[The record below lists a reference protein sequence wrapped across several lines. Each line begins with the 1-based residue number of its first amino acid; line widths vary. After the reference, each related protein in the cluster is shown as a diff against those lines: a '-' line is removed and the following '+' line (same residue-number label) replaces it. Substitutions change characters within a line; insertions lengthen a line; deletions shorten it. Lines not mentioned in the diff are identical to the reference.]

1 MEKPIILFEQFSF
14 KYHSQVEPTLK
25 SINLSINHGEKVL
38 ILGPSGS
45 GKSTLAHCL
54 NGLVPFSYKGEM
66 TGTLKIKG
74 QETKDLDIFS
84 LSKIVGTVL
93 QDTDGQFI
101 GLSVGEDIAFS
112 LENENI
118 AQDSMKEIVEQTAK
132 LVNVDSHI
140 QHSIHELSGGLKQ
153 RVSLGGV
160 LVEQD
165 LDILLFDEPLANL
178 DPATGRYAMKLIDQI
193 HQVHKKTV
201 IVIEHRLEDA
211 LQLQFDRVIVIDN
224 GEIVADTTPNQL
236 LASQTLD
243 QVHIREPLY
252 TKALK
257 YSGSMIEPSHNPQH
271 IDLLILSDSD
281 ISRLQQWQTHY
292 REQAKAPNADLLLS
306 LNNVDFSYESEQVL
320 SDISFTIKR
329 GEMISLVGKNGAG
342 KSTLAKVICGF
353 EKHQH
358 GHITF
363 AGVPLEG
370 ESIFERANRIGFVL
384 QNPNQMISKHLI
396 FDEVALGLRLRHVP
410 EEKVKE
416 KVYDV
421 LQVCGL
427 YPFRNWPVAALSFG
441 QKKRLTVAS
450 ILVLEPEL
458 IILDEPT
465 AGQDLKHYTEI
476 MDFLEQLNQRG
487 VTIIFITHDMHLMLE
502 YTSRALVLAD
512 GKLIADQNPV
522 DVLTNDRLI
531 EQAHLKRTSL
541 FDLAVK
547 AGIKQPTQFID
558 HFISHDRKV
567 RKTWQ

>member
-1 MEKPIILFEQFSF
+1 MDHPIIKFQQFSF
-14 KYHSQVEPTLK
+14 KYHSQVEPTLNE
-25 SINLSINHGEKVL
+25 INLSINHGEKIL

-66 TGTLKIKG
+66 TGSLTIKG
-74 QETKDLDIFS
+74 KQTKDLDIFS
-84 LSKIVGTVL
+84 LSKMVGTVL

-101 GLSVGEDIAFS
+101 GLSVGEDLAFG
-112 LENENI
+112 LENENV
-118 AQDSMKEIVEQTAK
+118 AQASMRTIVADTAK

-140 QHSIHELSGGLKQ
+140 DHSIHELSGGLKQ

-178 DPATGRYAMKLIDQI
+178 DPATGRYAMELIDRI
-193 HQVHKKTV
+193 HREHNKTV

-211 LQLQFDRVIVIDN
+211 LQLEFDRIIVIDE
-224 GEIVADTTPNQL
+224 GSIVTDTTPNQL

-243 QVHIREPLY
+243 HVHIREPLY

-257 YSGSMIEPSHNPQH
+257 YSGTVIESQHNPQH
-271 IDLLILSDSD
+271 IDQLNLSESD
-281 ISRLQQWQTHY
+281 IERLTNWQSHY
-292 REQAKAPNADLLLS
+292 QKTLAKPHSDQLLQLDQ
-306 LNNVDFSYESEQVL
+306 VHFSYESRNIL
-320 SDISFTIKR
+320 SDISFTINR

-353 EKHQH
+353 EKHQQ
-358 GHITF
+358 GSITF
-363 AGVPLEG
+363 AGQPLDRQ
-370 ESIFERANRIGFVL
+370 SIFERANRIGFVL

-396 FDEVALGLRLRHVP
+396 FDEVALGLRLRNVP
-410 EEKVKE
+410 EEEVEE
-416 KVYDV
+416 KVYHA

-427 YPFRNWPVAALSFG
+427 YPFRNWPVSALSYG

-450 ILVLEPEL
+450 ILILEPEL

-476 MDFLEQLNQRG
+476 MDFLEHLNQLG

-512 GKLIADQNPV
+512 GQLIADQSPV
-522 DVLTNDRLI
+522 DVLTNDQLI
-531 EQAHLKRTSL
+531 ERAHLKRTSL

-547 AGIKQPTQFID
+547 ARIEHPTQFID
-558 HFISHDRKV
+558 HFISHDRQV

>member
-1 MEKPIILFEQFSF
+1 MGKPIISFQQFSF
-14 KYHSQVEPTLK
+14 KYHSQIEPTLK
-25 SINLSINHGEKVL
+25 NINLTIDQGEKVL

-54 NGLVPFSYKGEM
+54 NGLVPFSYKGAI
-66 TGTLKIKG
+66 TGTLTIKG
-74 QETKDLDIFS
+74 KEAKTLDIFS

-101 GLSVGEDIAFS
+101 GLSVGEDIAFA
-112 LENENI
+112 LENENV
-118 AQDSMKEIVEQTAK
+118 AQEPMQQIVQETTT
-132 LVNVDSHI
+132 LVGVNSHI
-140 QHSIHELSGGLKQ
+140 DYSIHELSGGLKQ
-153 RVSLGGV
+153 RVSLGGI

-178 DPATGRYAMKLIDQI
+178 DPATGHYAMELIGRIQ
-193 HQVHKKTV
+193 QEKEKTV
-201 IVIEHRLEDA
+201 IVIEHRLEEA
-211 LQLQFDRVIVIDN
+211 LQLEFDRVIVIN
-224 GEIVADTTPNQL
+224 EGEMVSDTTPNQL
-236 LASQTLD
+236 LASKILD

-257 YSGSMIEPSHNPQH
+257 YSGCVMTSDHQPQH
-271 IDLLILSDSD
+271 IEQLSLTETD
-281 ISRLQQWQTHY
+281 IDKLKAWQSHY
-292 REQAKAPNADLLLS
+292 TNQEKGLNPDPLLS
-306 LNNVDFSYESEQVL
+306 LDQVNFSYDEKRVL
-320 SDISFTIKR
+320 SNISFTIQR

-353 EKHQH
+353 EQH
-358 GHITF
+358 ANGSIKLDNKILDQET
-363 AGVPLEG
+363 
-370 ESIFERANRIGFVL
+370 IFERANRIGFVL

-396 FDEVALGLRLRHVP
+396 FDEVALGLKLRNVP
-410 EEKVKE
+410 EDEIEAKVH
-416 KVYDV
+416 DV
-421 LQVCGL
+421 LRICGL
-427 YPFRNWPVAALSFG
+427 YPFRNWPISALSFG

-450 ILVLEPEL
+450 ILVLEPEI

-465 AGQDLKHYTEI
+465 AGQDLKHFTEI
-476 MDFLEQLNQRG
+476 MDFLQQLNQLG

-512 GKLIADQNPV
+512 GQLIADQRPV

-541 FDLAVK
+541 FDLALK
-547 AGIKQPTQFID
+547 AGIEEPKQFID

>member
-1 MEKPIILFEQFSF
+1 MDHPIIQFEQFSF
-14 KYHSQVEPTLK
+14 KYHSQVEPTLNE
-25 SINLSINHGEKVL
+25 INLSINHGEKIL

-54 NGLVPFSYKGEM
+54 NGLVPFSYPGEI
-66 TGTLKIKG
+66 TGSLTIKG
-74 QETKDLDIFS
+74 KQTKDLDIFS

-101 GLSVGEDIAFS
+101 GLSVGEDLAFG
-112 LENENI
+112 LENENV
-118 AQDSMKEIVEQTAK
+118 AQESMKKIVADTAK
-132 LVNVDSHI
+132 LVNVESHI
-140 QHSIHELSGGLKQ
+140 DHSIHELSGGLKQ

-178 DPATGRYAMKLIDQI
+178 DPATGRYAMELIAQI
-193 HQVHKKTV
+193 HQAHHKTV

-211 LQLQFDRVIVIDN
+211 LQLQFDRVIVIDD
-224 GEIVADTTPNQL
+224 GRIVTDTTPNQL
-236 LASQTLD
+236 LASETLD
-243 QVHIREPLY
+243 HVHIREPLY

-257 YSGSMIEPSHNPQH
+257 YSGAVIDSKHQPQQ
-271 IDLLILSDSD
+271 IDQLILSESD
-281 ISRLQQWQTHY
+281 IERLTNWQSHY
-292 REQAKAPNADLLLS
+292 RKPFTTPPSDQLLQLEHV
-306 LNNVDFSYESEQVL
+306 NFSYESRSVL
-320 SDISFTIKR
+320 SDISLTINR

-353 EKHQH
+353 EKQQQ
-358 GHITF
+358 GSIKF
-363 AGVPLEG
+363 AGQPLDR

-396 FDEVALGLRLRHVP
+396 FDEVALGLRLRQIP
-410 EEKVKE
+410 EDEVKE
-416 KVYDV
+416 KVFDA
-421 LQVCGL
+421 LRVCGL
-427 YPFRNWPVAALSFG
+427 YPFRNWPISALSYG

-476 MDFLEQLNQRG
+476 MDFLEQLNQLG
-487 VTIIFITHDMHLMLE
+487 VTIILITHDMHLMLE

-512 GKLIADQNPV
+512 GQLIADQSPV
-522 DVLTNDRLI
+522 DVLTNDQLI
-531 EQAHLKRTSL
+531 ERAHLKRTSL

-547 AGIKQPTQFID
+547 AGIEQPTQFID
-558 HFISHDRKV
+558 HFISHDRQV